1 MDSKITLISAGGECD
16 IERDILKES
25 YKFIIGVDS
34 GVSHLYK
41 MFFHP
46 THLVGDFDSISS
58 KDLERA
64 KKDNAIFLELDQ
76 DKNKT
81 DLEAAFELAI
91 GLNSNEIILIGG
103 EGGEVDQLFSIFLL
117 CSSFSEKI
125 KITWK
130 KKNYSIHFQN
140 EITINIDSGKIF
152 SIIPI
157 TDLENVVIKGAK
169 WDIFNKDLKFG
180 SSEALRNESVGE
192 IITIKIEGG
201 IAAIAIKT

>member
-1 MDSKITLISAGGECD
+1 MNSKIALISAGGECG
-16 IERDILKES
+16 IERDALNEN
-25 YKFIIGVDS
+25 YNYIIGVDS
-34 GVSHLYK
+34 GVAHLYK

-64 KKDNAIFLELDQ
+64 KKDNASFLELDK

-91 GLNSNEIILIGG
+91 KLSITEIILIGG
-103 EGGEVDQLFSIFLL
+103 EKGEVDQLFSIFLL

-140 EITINIDSGKIF
+140 EITFKIEAGKIF

-157 TDLENVVIKGAK
+157 TNLKNIVIKGAK
-169 WDIFNKDLKFG
+169 WDIFNKNLKFG
-180 SSEALRNESVGE
+180 SSETLRNESIGE
-192 IITIKIEGG
+192 IITIKIEDG
-201 IAAIAIKT
+201 IAAIAIMT